1 MIAIDENYELNDAG
15 CYRIRRLE
23 ENLYKE
29 YLPKDY
35 ECEDIIAYQWQQN
48 REYNLKGHFNYYYN
62 ITKNS
67 ISKGSMLLYM
77 TILLAI
83 GVLGDGVTGLV
94 KALIHLFT

>member
-1 MIAIDENYELNDAG
+1 MIAIDENYELNDSG

-23 ENLYKE
+23 ENLYRE

-35 ECEDIIAYQWQQN
+35 TCEDMIAYQWHQT
-48 REYNLKGHFNYYYN
+48 REYNLKGHFNYYYS

-77 TILLAI
+77 ILLLTLGVI
-83 GVLGDGVTGLV
+83 GDAVSNLV
-94 KALIHLFT
+94 HALISLFT